1 MYFPLTGPTPTT
13 WAMGS
18 PAYVVKS
25 PRAASLGREVRELVR
40 QVAPEAP
47 VYREFTMEFLAQRS
61 MVQLSFTMLTL
72 GVVSALAMIL
82 GAVGLYGVL
91 AYVVAERTREIGV
104 RMALGATA
112 GAVRRM
118 VVSQGAKVVLVG
130 TVVGVAAALASTRL
144 LDALLYEVDA
154 VDPVVFVAMSIM
166 MIGIG
171 MLASYVP
178 ARRASNVDAIE
189 SLRND

>member
-1 MYFPLTGPTPTT
+1 MI
-13 WAMGS
+13 
-18 PAYVVKS
+18 
-25 PRAASLGREVRELVR
+25 
-40 QVAPEAP
+40 
-47 VYREFTMEFLAQRS
+47 
-61 MVQLSFTMLTL
+61 QLSFTMLTL
-72 GVVSALAMIL
+72 GVVSVLAMIL

-112 GAVRRM
+112 GAVRRL
-118 VVSQGAKVVLVG
+118 VVSQGAKVVLIG
-130 TVVGVAAALASTRL
+130 TVVGIAASLASTRL
-144 LDALLYEVDA
+144 LEALLYEVNT
-154 VDPVVFVAMSIM
+154 VDPAVFVAMSVM

-171 MLASYVP
+171 LLASYVP

>member
-1 MYFPLTGPTPTT
+1 MI
-13 WAMGS
+13 
-18 PAYVVKS
+18 
-25 PRAASLGREVRELVR
+25 
-40 QVAPEAP
+40 
-47 VYREFTMEFLAQRS
+47 
-61 MVQLSFTMLTL
+61 QLSFTMLTL

-112 GAVRRM
+112 GVVRSM
-118 VVSQGAKVVLVG
+118 VVAQGAKVVLVG
-130 TVVGVAAALASTRL
+130 IVVGVAAALASTRL
-144 LDALLYEVDA
+144 LDALLYEVNA
-154 VDPVVFVAMSIM
+154 LEPVVFVSMSIM

-171 MLASYVP
+171 LLASYVP
-178 ARRASNVDAIE
+178 GRRASNVDPIE